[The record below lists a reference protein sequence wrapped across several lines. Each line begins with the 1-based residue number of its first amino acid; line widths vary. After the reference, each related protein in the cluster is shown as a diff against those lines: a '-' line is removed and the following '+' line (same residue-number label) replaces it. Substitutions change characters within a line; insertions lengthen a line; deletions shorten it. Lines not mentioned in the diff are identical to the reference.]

1 MRLNINEK
9 LNKKIDR
16 LVEKNV
22 FKSKKQALEIACAFG
37 IISDEKKNPEETVK
51 VDVQNFDEH
60 KILSIIA
67 ADKNNLRTN
76 DDVVLGLEKYIEAG
90 SAVITEDFDFYDAY
104 EKAMDFTEKFLT
116 FPERLGKRSDVFRN
130 KSR

>member
-51 VDVQNFDEH
+51 VAVQNFDEH

-67 ADKNNLRTN
+67 ADKNNLRTKEEG
-76 DDVVLGLEKYIEAG
+76 VSELEKYIEAG
-90 SAVITEDFDFYDAY
+90 SIFITDDFDFYDAY
-104 EKAMDFTEKFLT
+104 EKAMEIMII
-116 FPERLGKRSDVFRN
+116 
-130 KSR
+130 